1 MEGAG
6 RTLTLRD
13 QMSAVDGGIREPV
26 ASLTLGDL
34 LGTAEKRAAL
44 APPVPLPRDQSAP
57 ATRLRP
63 QLSNRTLLDVIQEHD
78 PDAGLSFKD
87 LIGDHHNNRDNNSW
101 KNFRDRLSL
110 KRAGANWTSRIPASV
125 IPIQNGNDTVNSSA
139 SRELS
144 FSMTNS
150 VRFQHTA
157 ESTQLEDDSTS
168 FDMCGGHSSSS
179 SPCTRPQMSRR
190 SSTRLGP
197 SDPIESRSTPPG
209 DSDFYHAPPPSQAQ
223 GFGRQISRQNSTR
236 YLATQSQNSMHSRDV
251 ADLTSTEDGYAE
263 CDGDEASLRAPR
275 RRLST
280 VLAEE
285 RALSAREAVAAREAA
300 EAVAAAEREQAETEE
315 SEAAEPPARMSLMDL
330 MDYNIGEEEEE
341 EVKTEEGEVVAG
353 GGEGVEH
360 KCCVCMVR
368 HKGAA
373 FIPCGHTFCRL
384 CSREL
389 MVGRGNCPLC
399 NRFILE
405 ILDIF

>member
-1 MEGAG
+1 
-6 RTLTLRD
+6 
-13 QMSAVDGGIREPV
+13 MSAVDGGIREPV
-26 ASLTLGDL
+26 AGLTLGDL
-34 LGTAEKRAAL
+34 LGTAEKRTAL

-57 ATRLRP
+57 ATRLRPQPQP

-125 IPIQNGNDTVNSSA
+125 IPIQNGNDSVNSSA

-150 VRFQHTA
+150 VCFQHTA

-179 SPCTRPQMSRR
+179 SPCTRPQMSSR

-197 SDPIESRSTPPG
+197 SVQIESRSTPPG
-209 DSDFYHAPPPSQAQ
+209 DSDFYDAPPPSQAQ
-223 GFGRQISRQNSTR
+223 GFGRQISRHNSTR
-236 YLATQSQNSMHSRDV
+236 YLGTQSQNSMHNRDV

-285 RALSAREAVAAREAA
+285 RALSEREAVAAREAA
-300 EAVAAAEREQAETEE
+300 EAVAVAAAEREQAETED

-341 EVKTEEGEVVAG
+341 EAKAEEGEVVAG
-353 GGEGVEH
+353 GGEGEGEGEGVEH

>member
-1 MEGAG
+1 
-6 RTLTLRD
+6 
-13 QMSAVDGGIREPV
+13 MSAVNGGIREPP
-26 ASLTLGDL
+26 AGLTLGDIL

-44 APPVPLPRDQSAP
+44 APPVPRTRDQSAP

-78 PDAGLSFKD
+78 PDARLSFKD
-87 LIGDHHNNRDNNSW
+87 LIGDDHNNRDKNYW
-101 KNFRDRLSL
+101 KNFKDRLNL
-110 KRAGANWTSRIPASV
+110 KRAGANWTSRIPASD
-125 IPIQNGNDTVNSSA
+125 IPIQNGNDTFTSSA
-139 SRELS
+139 SLELS
-144 FSMTNS
+144 FSVTNS

-197 SDPIESRSTPPG
+197 SVPIESRSTPPG

-223 GFGRQISRQNSTR
+223 GFGRQISRQNATR
-236 YLATQSQNSMHSRDV
+236 HPATQSQNSMLNRYV
-251 ADLTSTEDGYAE
+251 ADFTSTEEGYAE
-263 CDGDEASLRAPR
+263 CDGDEASIRAPR
-275 RRLST
+275 PRLST

-285 RALSAREAVAAREAA
+285 RALSAREAVAAQEAA
-300 EAVAAAEREQAETEE
+300 EAVAAAERDQAETEE

-341 EVKTEEGEVVAG
+341 EEEEAKAEEEGEVVG
-353 GGEGVEH
+353 GGGGVEH